1 MSAWIYIGCAAGA
14 VIICILVG
22 LYARKHA
29 CGKEQAERAP
39 VPWIFLL
46 YSAFSIV
53 SMCCALTYGNK
64 SDTEEDSAPSIE
76 ADLLA
81 KFTSLKNLL
90 AQTEEPQICHSGCG
104 LNPREWQSAALI
116 PQPRQP
122 VYADQ
127 DAFTHQSH
135 SILPFTFNT
144 QVAANLTRREL
155 FGQSNSVSLSL

>member
-1 MSAWIYIGCAAGA
+1 MSAWIYIGCAACA
-14 VIICILVG
+14 VIICLLVG
-22 LYARKHA
+22 RYIRKQS
-29 CGKEQAERAP
+29 CGKEPAERAP
-39 VPWIFLL
+39 IPWLFLL

-76 ADLLA
+76 VDLLA
-81 KFTSLKNLL
+81 RFTSLKNLL

-104 LNPREWQSAALI
+104 LNPREWRSTALI

-122 VYADQ
+122 VYTDQ

-135 SILPFTFNT
+135 TILPFTFNT

-155 FGQSNSVSLSL
+155 FGQSDSISLNL

>member
-14 VIICILVG
+14 VIICVSVG
-22 LYARKHA
+22 YFVRKHA
-29 CGKEQAERAP
+29 CDREQTEH
-39 VPWIFLL
+39 VSLPWIFLL

-64 SDTEEDSAPSIE
+64 SGTEENSAPSIQ

-90 AQTEEPQICHSGCG
+90 AQTEEPQICRNGCG
-104 LNPREWQSAALI
+104 LNPLEWQSAALI

-122 VYADQ
+122 AYADP
-127 DAFTHQSH
+127 DTFTHQSH

-155 FGQSNSVSLSL
+155 FVRSDSVSLSL